1 MKLNKILNR
10 FSVAVL
16 AKSFFIKN
24 LFHLITTLRCSNID
38 QEGLPTRPHIHT
50 PQPNPTNTHTH
61 THPTQGKRRK
71 RKREKE
77 KRGKGPAPH
86 HTPHH
91 NTSTHNLHSYYAPH
105 PHHTQREREKRERE
119 GGSLCVWSG
128 YDVWYGCGLQ
138 ANALWCGV
146 MWCSAGEEK
155 KERREGERGERGK
168 KEETT

>member
-50 PQPNPTNTHTH
+50 PQPNPTNTHAH
-61 THPTQGKRRK
+61 TRPTQGKRG
-71 RKREKE
+71 RERG
-77 KRGKGPAPH
+77 KRG
-86 HTPHH
+86 
-91 NTSTHNLHSYYAPH
+91 
-105 PHHTQREREKRERE
+105 RE
-119 GGSLCVWSG
+119 GGPFVCDLG
-128 YDVWYGCGLQ
+128 MMCGMGVDCKRICCG
-138 ANALWCGV
+138 AGV

-155 KERREGERGERGK
+155 RERVEGEKSG
-168 KEETT
+168 TT